1 MPPSDQ
7 PAIPKRLIIGGWH
20 AAQVFDGGEDVVGL
34 SLQPRDQYAADIAA
48 NSLAPGRPVGPAVA
62 APLRHQHGITGG
74 DVEAGVLHPRDGS
87 PLKPGAR
94 PVVVDEGRERAGPG
108 GLIEIALNAQP
119 AALIA
124 DLGVR
129 LLRARRARCQ
139 QRHKPGGRNAG
150 DDAAAARHFAL
161 HPSAPYFILRYRLT
175 QKCRSMLSSM
185 APETPTTSVLTDVN
199 AV

>member
-7 PAIPKRLIIGGWH
+7 PAIPKRLISADGTVRRYST
-20 AAQVFDGGEDVVGL
+20 AASTSSASACNRAINTEPTSRPTA
-34 SLQPRDQYAADIAA
+34 SLQ
-48 NSLAPGRPVGPAVA
+48 VGPAVA

-74 DVEAGVLHPRDGS
+74 DVEAGELQPGDGP

-124 DLGVR
+124 DLAVR
-129 LLRARRARCQ
+129 LLRTRRVRCQ

-150 DDAAAARHFAL
+150 DDVAAARHFAQDL
-161 HPSAPYFILRYRLT
+161 
-175 QKCRSMLSSM
+175 
-185 APETPTTSVLTDVN
+185 
-199 AV
+199 